1 MSIKYKIAFLFSSI
15 VTLLFVLI
23 SLSVY
28 FFSVTERNDFF
39 KTRLKN
45 RALSTARVYAG
56 ISDSNYAVLKR
67 IDAAAVASLYE
78 KSIIITGFNDTPVYM
93 YADKPGDSLFL
104 TKDIISETK
113 INGEYSFTFH
123 DKKAIALH
131 HQDSSSNFV
140 IAVASNDIDG
150 KEYFFQLKR
159 ILLISLGL
167 CVLFSFASGIFF
179 AKTLVRPMSQ
189 ITREVD
195 LISSNN
201 LLQRIK
207 STGSGDEL
215 TVLANTFN
223 KLLDRLQESFSIQ
236 RRFISNA
243 SHELSTPLTS
253 VSNQVDVALQKER
266 SSKEYIQ
273 LLHSVKEDILHLQQL
288 THSLLDIAKAGSQGS
303 IELSEI
309 RIDEVLFNV
318 VSDIQRQNQHFEIE
332 LIFDVI
338 PEDEKMVTT
347 FGNHNL
353 LYMALKNLVENG
365 CKYANDNKAAVK
377 VSFNN
382 STIVI
387 TVFNTG
393 DVIQGKDIEN
403 IFQPF
408 FRTDDVQH
416 KPGFGLGLPLCRQ
429 IILLHKGQIT
439 VDSGKNAGTSFTV
452 QLPNIHSFH

>member
-1 MSIKYKIAFLFSSI
+1 MSIKYKIALLFSSI
-15 VTLLFVLI
+15 VTLLFVII

-28 FFSVTERNDFF
+28 FFSVTERNNLF

-67 IDAAAVASLYE
+67 IDAAAVASLYD
-78 KSIIITGFNDTPVYM
+78 KSIIITGYSDTPVYM
-93 YADKPGDSLFL
+93 YADKAGDSLLL
-104 TKDIISETK
+104 TKDIIEETK

-123 DKKAIALH
+123 DKSAIAIH
-131 HQDSSSNFV
+131 HQDSVSNFV
-140 IAVASNDIDG
+140 IAVAARDIDG
-150 KEYFFQLKR
+150 TEYFFQLKR
-159 ILLISLGL
+159 ILLVILGL
-167 CVLFSFASGIFF
+167 CVLLSFASGIFF
-179 AKTLVRPMSQ
+179 AKTLIKPMSQ
-189 ITREVD
+189 ITKEVD

-201 LLQRIK
+201 MLQRIK

-253 VSNQVDVALQKER
+253 VSSQVDVALQKER
-266 SSKEYIQ
+266 SSTEYIKV
-273 LLHSVKEDILHLQQL
+273 LNSVKEDILHLQQL

-309 RIDEVLFNV
+309 RVDEVLFEV
-318 VSDIQRQNQHFEIE
+318 VSDIQKQNKDFTIE
-332 LIFDVI
+332 LLFDVI
-338 PEDEKMVTT
+338 PDDDKLATT
-347 FGNHNL
+347 FGNNNL
-353 LYMALKNLVENG
+353 LYMAFKNFIENG
-365 CKYANDNKAAVK
+365 CKYSNDKKAIVK
-377 VSFNN
+377 VSFYN
-382 STIVI
+382 SLISI
-387 TVFNTG
+387 TVLNKG
-393 DVIQGKDIEN
+393 DIIEPKDIQN

-408 FRTDDVQH
+408 FRTERVHH
-416 KPGFGLGLPLCRQ
+416 KPGFGLGLSLCRQ
-429 IILLHKGQIT
+429 IISLHKGQIS
-439 VDSGKNAGTSFTV
+439 VESDNHAGTSFTV